1 MANLTQNIFKMLII
15 YMQKSNRES
24 NIQHKQAIHK
34 RINISKK
41 PRKKMANL
49 TQNIFKNT
57 YNLYAKKVTENGEK
71 IL

>member
-1 MANLTQNIFKMLII
+1 
-15 YMQKSNRES
+15 MQKSNRES
-24 NIQHKQAIHK
+24 NRQHKQAIHK

-57 YNLYAKKVTENGEK
+57 YNLYAKK
-71 IL
+71 

>member
-1 MANLTQNIFKMLII
+1 MNTSIENWLTTQIGNS
-15 YMQKSNRES
+15 QKNKY
-24 NIQHKQAIHK
+24 QQKAQ
-34 RINISKK
+34 
-41 PRKKMANL
+41 KKMANL